1 MATLPHHIIAIG
13 ASAGGMEEINVFFE
27 HTPLDGIAYIIIQHL
42 SPDFRSRMVEL
53 LTKHSK
59 LQVLEAKNNMQVA
72 CNCIYLIP
80 SDKFMT
86 ISDNCLLLTD
96 KEKQKAPHL
105 TINTFFN
112 SLAADYG
119 NKAIGI
125 ILSGL
130 GSDGTQGAISIK
142 KAGGMV
148 MVRNPDNTE
157 YSGMPENAIATG
169 IVDFVLEPEMM
180 PQTIEDYLKEEED
193 NKLLTD
199 SKDDEKYVEAII
211 NLINE
216 HSLFDFSDYKQPT
229 ILRRIKRRTTYKN
242 FTSLEQYFEYL
253 KTDATELT
261 AIAKEFLIS
270 VTSFFRDKEA
280 FEIVEKSIM
289 PDIIKRLGPDEELRL
304 WVAGCATG
312 EEAYSLAILIRE
324 QMAAAHNDLTVKI
337 FATDIDT
344 AALAFAGKGIYTAAI
359 ENDMSA
365 DRLERFF
372 FKDGENYRVKPEIR
386 KMVIFAQHDLVKNPP
401 YCNMS
406 FISCRNLLIYMK
418 LPMQRKI
425 YLMLLFGLKMN
436 GYLFLG
442 ASENPMSIIQNLA
455 VIDKKWKIFRNIET
469 NRMLRFDA
477 FSLPSFQENKLSTP
491 ISSKTDVN
499 DKSISNLDEA
509 VNIELINELN
519 YLVVCIDETNRVVK
533 SYGDTTK
540 YLLQK
545 NFYSDLT
552 ALLPKPLAI
561 AFNSLKKAA
570 LKTGK
575 KNTLKGIPVS
585 NEVGATKIIL
595 SVTPMLFK
603 KGEHSFLMVT
613 FCNDVPGNV
622 LTDTP
627 VFDEAV
633 YFNEYTQNMEEELKE
648 VKEKLLFAN
657 LKIEDSN
664 ENMQS
669 FNEEL
674 LSANE
679 EMQSTNE
686 EMQSVNEELHTINT
700 DYQLK
705 NKELQEINDDLNN
718 YFRSNVNGQLFVDN
732 DLMLMKF
739 SPGAVKQINLLPA
752 DIGRPLSNISTNIK
766 FETIIEDIKRV
777 ISEGS
782 VITKEIETSNG
793 KWYQMMTMPYIQEI
807 SNLHKGAIITFNDI
821 TDLKSTQQ
829 ELDKK
834 NISLLRINADLDN
847 FVHTASHDLLAPLG
861 NIQMSI
867 EVMNAIKVVDPELN
881 RFLQI
886 INTSVKK
893 FQTLV
898 SDIAFVAKL
907 ENDMIATE
915 MVDVDEIINSI
926 EWSLEDKIK
935 ASGAVINRNLKIKK
949 IRFSKKNLRSI
960 VYNLISNSIKFKG
973 SEQLA
978 ININTAKE
986 QDGIILSVQD
996 NGIGISEE
1004 HLHRIFDIYTRLHQD
1019 IEGQGIGLYLAKK
1032 IVDASGG
1039 NIVVESELGKGSK
1052 FMIHF
1057 KDVPD
1062 AVTVAAGIVTPVNN
1076 TGSVT

>member
-1 MATLPHHIIAIG
+1 MANLPHHIIAIG
-13 ASAGGMEEINVFFE
+13 ASAGGMEEINAFFD
-27 HTPLDGIAYIIIQHL
+27 HTPQDGVSYIIIQHL
-42 SPDFRSRMVEL
+42 SPDFKSRMVEL
-53 LTKHSK
+53 LAKHSK

-72 CNCIYLIP
+72 CNCVYLIP
-80 SDKFMT
+80 HDKFMT
-86 ISDNCLLLTD
+86 ISNNHLLLTD

-112 SLAADYG
+112 SLAADCG
-119 NKAIGI
+119 STAIAVV
-125 ILSGL
+125 LSGL
-130 GSDGTQGAISIK
+130 GSDGTEGIVAIK
-142 KAGGMV
+142 KAGGMII
-148 MVRNPDNTE
+148 VRNPDNTE
-157 YSGMPENAIATG
+157 YSGMPANAIATG
-169 IVDFVLEPEMM
+169 VVDFVLEPEMM

-199 SKDDEKYVEAII
+199 NKDDEKYMAAII
-211 NLINE
+211 DLINE
-216 HSLFDFSDYKQPT
+216 HSPLDFSDYKQTT

-242 FTSLEQYFEYL
+242 FTSIEQYFEYL

-261 AIAKEFLIS
+261 KLAKEFLIS
-270 VTSFFRDKEA
+270 VTSFFRDKQA
-280 FEIVEKSIM
+280 FEILEKSVV

-312 EEAYSLAILIRE
+312 EEAYSLAILICE
-324 QMAAAHNDLTVKI
+324 QLTAGNKLIVKI

-344 AALAFAGKGIYTAAI
+344 AALAFAGKGIYSAAI
-359 ENDMSA
+359 ASDISA
-365 DRLERFF
+365 ERLEKHFI
-372 FKDGENYRVKPEIR
+372 KEGENYRVRPDIR

-418 LPMQRKI
+418 PPLQKKI

-442 ASENPMSIIQNLA
+442 ASENPLSIIQSLA

-477 FSLPSFQENKLSTP
+477 FSLPSFQENRFSTP
-491 ISSKTDVN
+491 ISSKTDGT

-519 YLVVCIDETNRVVK
+519 YLVVCIDETNRVIK

-552 ALLPKPLAI
+552 ALLSKPLAI
-561 AFNSLKKAA
+561 AFSSLKKTA

-575 KNTLKGIPVS
+575 KNTLKGIQVN
-585 NEVGATKIIL
+585 NEEGITKIIL
-595 SVTPMLFK
+595 SVTPLLFK
-603 KGEHSFLMVT
+603 KGEHNFLMVT
-613 FCNDVPGNV
+613 FCNDTSVTGIQ
-622 LTDTP
+622 DAP
-627 VFDEAV
+627 VFDEAI

-648 VKEKLLFAN
+648 VKDKLLFAN
-657 LKIEDSN
+657 LKIDDTN

-705 NKELQEINDDLNN
+705 NKELQDINDDLNN

-732 DLMLMKF
+732 DLRLMKF
-739 SPGAVKQINLLPA
+739 SPGAVKQINLLPS

-766 FETIIEDIKRV
+766 FETIAEDIKRV
-777 ISEGS
+777 IADGS
-782 VITKEIETSNG
+782 IITKEIETANG
-793 KWYQMMTMPYIQEI
+793 KCYQMMTMPYIQEI
-807 SNLHKGAIITFNDI
+807 SNLQKGAILTFNDI
-821 TDLKSTQQ
+821 TELKSIQH

-881 RFLQI
+881 RFLEI

-898 SDIAFVAKL
+898 SDIAYVAKL

-915 MVDVDEIINSI
+915 MVDMDEIINSI

-935 ASGAVINRNLKIKK
+935 ASGAVINRNLDIKK

-960 VYNLISNSIKFKG
+960 VYNLISNSIKFKR
-973 SEQLA
+973 SEKLV
-978 ININTAKE
+978 ININTVKE
-986 QDGIILSVQD
+986 EDGVILSVHD

-1057 KDVPD
+1057 KDEPEPIM
-1062 AVTVAAGIVTPVNN
+1062 VAATIN
-1076 TGSVT
+1076 